1 MCPVMRRIASAPK
14 GKEEDAVFKALDASG
29 LMVDVKTTK
38 VDLGDG
44 LRDFRFDPG
53 DLIRKIAERGRIQNI
68 IGEPWE
74 TCNLHACSSNLL
86 SYHPRCILWVF
97 KLNLDMLELGYV
109 DSMRPSCTP
118 WLLG

>member
-1 MCPVMRRIASAPK
+1 MPSSDIVESARASLKDKDQMCPVMRRIASAPK

-44 LRDFRFDPG
+44 LHDFPCFDPG

-74 TCNLHACSSNLL
+74 TCNSHAYSIIC
-86 SYHPRCILWVF
+86 
-97 KLNLDMLELGYV
+97 DMYTV
-109 DSMRPSCTP
+109 SF
-118 WLLG
+118 